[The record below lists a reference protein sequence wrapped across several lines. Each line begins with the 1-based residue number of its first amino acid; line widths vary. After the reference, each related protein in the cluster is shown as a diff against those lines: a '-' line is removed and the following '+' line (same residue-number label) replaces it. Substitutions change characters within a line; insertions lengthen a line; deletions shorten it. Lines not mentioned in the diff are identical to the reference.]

1 VRYAVVETRIYEVE
15 APDED
20 AAVDQLEAEPDRT
33 PIYHTTVV
41 EPLARRA
48 PRAGRPTL
56 EVCTAAATTA
66 PRVPA

>member
-20 AAVDQLEAEPDRT
+20 AAVDQLEAKPDRE

-41 EPLARRA
+41 EPLVRRA
-48 PRAGRPTL
+48 PKAARPVLRAL
-56 EVCTAAATTA
+56 A
-66 PRVPA
+66 